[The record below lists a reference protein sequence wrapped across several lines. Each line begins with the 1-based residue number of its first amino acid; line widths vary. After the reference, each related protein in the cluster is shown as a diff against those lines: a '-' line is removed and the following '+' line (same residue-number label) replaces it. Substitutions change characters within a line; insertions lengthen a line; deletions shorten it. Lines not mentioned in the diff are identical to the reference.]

1 MHFDPEAF
9 GAAMGELIVEAVAPL
24 KERIADLERQLADR
38 PDVAAIV
45 AEQVADAV
53 AKAPAPSNGKD
64 ADMDAVRVMIDEA
77 VSRIPAP
84 SNGKDADPEFVRS
97 MVREAVDA
105 LPSPQDGKSITVE
118 DVRPLLDAAIRQM
131 HSDAK
136 QVVSE
141 AIEALLVPKDG
152 RDGKDGEPGKDGEK
166 GDPGADGV
174 GLAGAM
180 IDREGSLVVTMT
192 NGEVRSLGPVVGKEG
207 APGKDGLDGLG
218 FDDLEVEQDDDGRV
232 TLRFVRGDVKKE
244 FALRFPVFVDRG
256 TFKEGETYEPG
267 NGVSWGG
274 SFWIAQKD
282 GALPKP
288 GTGDDWRLAVKKGR
302 DGRDGEKGERGEKG
316 EAGRSWVKTDDL
328 NPR

>member
-24 KERIADLERQLADR
+24 KERIADLERQLAER

-45 AEQVADAV
+45 AEQVAEAV
-53 AKAPAPSNGKD
+53 AKVPAPSNGKD
-64 ADMDAVRVMIDEA
+64 ADMDAVRAMIDEA

-84 SNGKDADPEFVRS
+84 KDGKDADPEFVRS

-105 LPSPQDGKSITVE
+105 LPKPQDGKSITVE
-118 DVRPLLDAAIRQM
+118 DVRPVID
-131 HSDAK
+131 
-136 QVVSE
+136 E
-141 AIEALLVPKDG
+141 AIERMQGEAKQAIEAAIAAIPAPKDG

-207 APGKDGLDGLG
+207 APGKDGRDGLG
-218 FDDLEVEQDDDGRV
+218 FDDLDVVQDEDGRV
-232 TLRFVRGDVKKE
+232 TLRFIRGEMKKE

-256 TFKEGETYEPG
+256 TFKEGEAYERG
-267 NGVSWGG
+267 NGVTWGG
-274 SFWIAQKD
+274 SYWIAQKD
-282 GALPKP
+282 GALGKP
-288 GTGDDWRLAVKKGR
+288 GACDDWRLAVKKGR
-302 DGRDGEKGERGEKG
+302 DGKDGEKGERGERG
-316 EAGRSWVKTDDL
+316 EPGKSWVRTDDL